1 MVTET
6 STFQS
11 WLPTRWQI
19 LFQRWCNSLSH
30 PTCSSR
36 TSLFPSQKVGSNS
49 PFLES
54 GQFCAFLVTNKMG
67 KIASFKKNS
76 WMISK
81 DESWKS
87 IHLTPAHFYQSSKSP
102 CKLPNCLVT
111 IVLWRSPK
119 KSIWRNHLD
128 KLCELMVDPL
138 LDYRYFRL
146 SLLLIWLI
154 L

>member
-6 STFQS
+6 PIFQS
-11 WLPTRWQI
+11 WRPTRWQI

-36 TSLFPSQKVGSNS
+36 ILPFPSQKVGSNS

-54 GQFCAFLVTNKMG
+54 RQFCAFLVTNKMG
-67 KIASFKKNS
+67 KIASFKKKNS

-87 IHLTPAHFYQSSKSP
+87 IHLILAHFYQSSKSP

-119 KSIWRNHLD
+119 KSIRRNHLD
-128 KLCELMVDPL
+128 KLCEFMVNPL
-138 LDYRYFRL
+138 LDYWNFRW
-146 SLLLIWLI
+146 SLLLI
-154 L
+154 

>member
-6 STFQS
+6 PIFQS

-36 TSLFPSQKVGSNS
+36 ILPFPSQKVGSNS

-54 GQFCAFLVTNKMG
+54 RQFCAFLVTNKMG
-67 KIASFKKNS
+67 KIASFKKKNS

-87 IHLTPAHFYQSSKSP
+87 IHLILAHFYQSSKSP
-102 CKLPNCLVT
+102 CKLQLLGDYCAM
-111 IVLWRSPK
+111 K
-119 KSIWRNHLD
+119 KSKEVYSEKSPGQVVWIHG
-128 KLCELMVDPL
+128 
-138 LDYRYFRL
+138 
-146 SLLLIWLI
+146 
-154 L
+154 